1 MNKSFVISIAI
12 YATIMIIFI
21 LFRKSISAEKVKDI
35 LFVLL
40 SIFVIVLAFFV
51 IKKRIKSTDT

>member
-35 LFVLL
+35 LFVLS